1 MSLAMKG
8 LRTGLLDADI
18 YGPSIPLLLKAK
30 DATVRRSSINM
41 KNVCPLT
48 ADSNDLLKF
57 ISFGHVNPNAGAPG
71 AVKYRRYLVCMITYI
86 EFQGWKICRTNA
98 GSHGIQ
104 SLEPALVMHG
114 MGRA

>member
-1 MSLAMKG
+1 MDAVGGVGKSTVAVNLAMSLAIKG

-30 DATVRRSSINM
+30 DATVRRSSINI

-71 AVKYRRYLVCMITYI
+71 AVNYRKYLVCTITLNRI
-86 EFQGWKICRTNA
+86 PRVENLP
-98 GSHGIQ
+98 H
-104 SLEPALVMHG
+104 
-114 MGRA
+114 